1 MSSSHASRRF
11 DHVDLRVPSLQAAIP
26 FYARLLP
33 ALGFTRDA
41 QIEGW
46 FQLESESG
54 EFVGVTEDAQHVP
67 NQNRIAFRAAN
78 SAEVDSLAALLR
90 ELRARNIEGPEWID
104 ADYYAV
110 FFEDPC
116 GNRLEFVFR
125 KSV

>member
-1 MSSSHASRRF
+1 MNSPVMSRRF
-11 DHVDLRVPSLQAAIP
+11 DHVDLRVPRLQEAVP
-26 FYARLLP
+26 FYARLLA

-41 QIEGW
+41 KVEGW
-46 FQLESESG
+46 FQFESDGG
-54 EFVGVTEDAQHVP
+54 EFVGITEESKHVA
-67 NQNRIAFRAAN
+67 NQNRIAFRA
-78 SAEVDSLAALLR
+78 SSCAEVDSLVALLR
-90 ELRARNIEGPEWID
+90 ELQARNIEGPEWIN